1 MRGSTAPFDL
11 ISQTLAG
18 LCFFRPDRKADAANG
33 VGNRQAI
40 SANHV
45 YSAFSPAGEAAKL
58 ADYRICVVGIGGH
71 YTEEIFLECP
81 DDNAAKETA
90 SQWVDGHDV
99 ELWQHGRLVAKFISK
114 PK

>member
-1 MRGSTAPFDL
+1 MREARLFLTSSVRPSRGCASSAR
-11 ISQTLAG
+11 IARQVHQTVSEAE
-18 LCFFRPDRKADAANG
+18 
-33 VGNRQAI
+33 QAI

-45 YSAFSPAGEAAKL
+45 YSAFSPAGEAAK
-58 ADYRICVVGIGGH
+58 DYRICVVGIGGH

-81 DDNAAKETA
+81 EDNAAKETA

-99 ELWQHGRLVAKFISK
+99 ELWQHERLVAKFISK